1 MVVAHQ
7 IAVQFGLRHRL
18 YREMEP
24 SARDRPGLS
33 RANTAIVILVL
44 LSFLLFALET
54 EPSIQGD
61 ARVWLSLLNLVVLG
75 AFAIEYILRVWIAGE
90 NAQHKGTAGRLRYM
104 LSPYALADLAA
115 FLPELLWLMLPHSGD
130 DSMLMFLRVLRL
142 VRLLKIARFIPAFE
156 ILGAALKRAGSQ
168 LLTALAV
175 ALALVFVAA
184 VLLYFIE
191 GVGQG
196 RAEFASIPR
205 AIWWAIATLTTV
217 GYGDVFPVTVGGK
230 IAASVIA
237 FAGIGVVALPTGI
250 FASAFS
256 DELRER
262 ERLQRDKK
270 QTAPAPKPG
279 KDAAAGETIIAERLP
294 RHSSEAGEEPASRP

>member
-1 MVVAHQ
+1 MVAHQ

-24 SARDRPGLS
+24 SARDKPGLS

-54 EPSIQGD
+54 EPSIEGV
-61 ARVWLSLLNLVVLG
+61 ARVWLSLLNLAVLG
-75 AFAIEYILRVWIAGE
+75 VFAVEYLLRIWIAGE
-90 NAQHKGTAGRLRYM
+90 DVRHKGVVGRIRYM
-104 LSPYALADLAA
+104 LSPWALADLAA
-115 FLPELLWLMLPHSGD
+115 FLPELLWLLLPHGGD

-142 VRLLKIARFIPAFE
+142 VRLLKIARFVPAFE
-156 ILGAALKRAGSQ
+156 ILGAAMRRAGSQ
-168 LLTALAV
+168 LVTALAV

-184 VLLYFIE
+184 VLLYFVE
-191 GVGQG
+191 GVGQN
-196 RAEFASIPR
+196 REQFASIPR
-205 AIWWAIATLTTV
+205 AIWWAVATLTTV
-217 GYGDVFPVTVGGK
+217 GYGDVYPVTVGGK

-262 ERLQRDKK
+262 EQARRRSMAAEAENVSEL
-270 QTAPAPKPG
+270 QTAVSQP
-279 KDAAAGETIIAERLP
+279 
-294 RHSSEAGEEPASRP
+294 SSD